1 MREQA
6 ESPKQESNLNSE
18 PMHDSK
24 STLMPT
30 SAVFSNGSAAPL
42 VDALVQK
49 LIDGRVTEE
58 EFFQQ
63 FRQIVKRCGF
73 ILYRNLAKDNT
84 RESWYVTSQGN
95 TRFEVISSMDY
106 LNVIPD
112 WLRRQDLLGSS

>member
-1 MREQA
+1 MRG
-6 ESPKQESNLNSE
+6 
-18 PMHDSK
+18 DK

-30 SAVFSNGSAAPL
+30 SAVFSNGNAAPL

-84 RESWYVTSQGN
+84 RESWYVTSLGN

-112 WLRRQDLLGSS
+112 WLRRQDLLGE

>member
-1 MREQA
+1 LREQA

-18 PMHDSK
+18 PM
-24 STLMPT
+24 
-30 SAVFSNGSAAPL
+30 
-42 VDALVQK
+42 
-49 LIDGRVTEE
+49 
-58 EFFQQ
+58 Q

-84 RESWYVTSQGN
+84 RESWYVTSLGN

-112 WLRRQDLLGSS
+112 WLRRQDLLGSSQSSSTNSTLVAS